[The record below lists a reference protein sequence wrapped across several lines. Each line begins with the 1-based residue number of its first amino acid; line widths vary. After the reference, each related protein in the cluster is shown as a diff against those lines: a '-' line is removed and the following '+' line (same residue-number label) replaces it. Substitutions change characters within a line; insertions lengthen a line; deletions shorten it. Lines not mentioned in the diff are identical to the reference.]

1 MAKGKKHGRRVDR
14 PSVTQDNTA
23 LLQKQKRRRP
33 QKFSR
38 TQKQKL
44 RTLWWM
50 RHEQLKLWARE
61 ARKVPCSPRHGSG
74 VTQRWETP
82 LPTIDWEWIAW
93 SADCGI
99 YRSVGTIK
107 AWWSRER
114 KKVYKLFPEMERMDV
129 IMQRVRDAE
138 NADGEYED

>member
-1 MAKGKKHGRRVDR
+1 MECRCA
-14 PSVTQDNTA
+14 
-23 LLQKQKRRRP
+23 
-33 QKFSR
+33 
-38 TQKQKL
+38 
-44 RTLWWM
+44 
-50 RHEQLKLWARE
+50 
-61 ARKVPCSPRHGSG
+61 
-74 VTQRWETP
+74 
-82 LPTIDWEWIAW
+82 
-93 SADCGI
+93 GI